1 MNISIFNPNQKGS
14 TLLEA
19 VIAIALLTIGIVTV
33 MTMQTRA
40 ISASSSAMNRTEAN
54 NVALALLETLKE
66 LPFDDANL
74 NPTPP
79 VPGTPVNDANARP
92 LTAAILPTLPMLASL
107 QVGANAGEVVD
118 QSGITYQLSWA
129 VQDSF
134 LDPAQT
140 KTLNKSIR
148 VFMSWNTP
156 MGRNQLEMTTIKYN
170 NVKL

>member
-1 MNISIFNPNQKGS
+1 MKTYIFANDQKGS

-19 VIAIALLTIGIVTV
+19 VIAIAILTIGIVTV
-33 MTMQTRA
+33 MTMQA
-40 ISASSSAMNRTEAN
+40 QAFKASSSAMNRTEAN

-74 NPTPP
+74 NRTGPS
-79 VPGTPVNDANARP
+79 PGTLLNDANARP
-92 LTAAILPTLPMLASL
+92 LTAAILPNLPMLAFL

-118 QSGITYQLSWA
+118 QSGITYRLSWA
-129 VQDSF
+129 VQDTF
-134 LDPAQT
+134 LDLAQT
-140 KTLNKSIR
+140 TTQNKTIR